1 MPGLARPAGERSAPA
16 AQHPRHRGGEGVE
29 EAFGE
34 GRAELRAGAGGP
46 LGLKGV
52 LDAVTGSVSVDEAM
66 SDAMSDAELRRL
78 LWRGTRELRPADI
91 AYRAAPLKGTGTVAG
106 QSVVH
111 LDLPR
116 LAVLARA
123 LREDRAGLPR

>member
-1 MPGLARPAGERSAPA
+1 MPGLARPAGERSAAA
-16 AQHPRHRGGEGVE
+16 AQHPRRLGGAGVE
-29 EAFGE
+29 EAFGK
-34 GRAELRAGAGGP
+34 GRAGLRAGAGGP

-52 LDAVTGSVSVDEAM
+52 LDAVTGSVDE
-66 SDAMSDAELRRL
+66 AMSDAELRRL

-91 AYRAAPLKGTGTVAG
+91 TYRAAPLKGTGTVAG

-116 LAVLARA
+116 LAVPARA

>member
-16 AQHPRHRGGEGVE
+16 AQHPRHLGGEGVE
-29 EAFGE
+29 EAFRE

-46 LGLKGV
+46 LGFKGV
-52 LDAVTGSVSVDEAM
+52 LDSVTGSMSVDEAM
-66 SDAMSDAELRRL
+66 SDAE
-78 LWRGTRELRPADI
+78 LWRGTRELRPAGI
-91 AYRAAPLKGTGTVAG
+91 TYRAAPLKGTGTVAG

-123 LREDRAGLPR
+123 LREDRAVLPR

>member
-16 AQHPRHRGGEGVE
+16 AQHPRHLGGEGVE

-34 GRAELRAGAGGP
+34 RQAGLRAGAGGP
-46 LGLKGV
+46 LGFKGV
-52 LDAVTGSVSVDEAM
+52 LDSVTGSMSVDEAM
-66 SDAMSDAELRRL
+66 SDAE
-78 LWRGTRELRPADI
+78 LWRGTRELRPAGI
-91 AYRAAPLKGTGTVAG
+91 TYRAAPLKGTGTVAG

-123 LREDRAGLPR
+123 LREDRAVLPR

>member
-1 MPGLARPAGERSAPA
+1 MARTLARGPGAGPGASCRGEVTPA
-16 AQHPRHRGGEGVE
+16 AQHPRH
-29 EAFGE
+29 
-34 GRAELRAGAGGP
+34 
-46 LGLKGV
+46 LG
-52 LDAVTGSVSVDEAM
+52 
-66 SDAMSDAELRRL
+66 DAELRRL

>member
-16 AQHPRHRGGEGVE
+16 AQHPRHLGGEGVE
-29 EAFGE
+29 EAFRE

-66 SDAMSDAELRRL
+66 SDAE
-78 LWRGTRELRPADI
+78 LWRGTRELRPAGI
-91 AYRAAPLKGTGTVAG
+91 TYRAAPLKGTGTVAG

-116 LAVLARA
+116 LAVPARA

>member
-1 MPGLARPAGERSAPA
+1 MPGLARPAGERSTAA
-16 AQHPRHRGGEGVE
+16 AQHPRRLGGEGVE

-34 GRAELRAGAGGP
+34 RRAGLRAGAGGP
-46 LGLKGV
+46 LGAKGV
-52 LDAVTGSVSVDEAM
+52 LDAVTGSVSVDE
-66 SDAMSDAELRRL
+66 AMSDAELRRL

>member
-1 MPGLARPAGERSAPA
+1 M
-16 AQHPRHRGGEGVE
+16 
-29 EAFGE
+29 
-34 GRAELRAGAGGP
+34 
-46 LGLKGV
+46 
-52 LDAVTGSVSVDEAM
+52 TGSVSVDE
-66 SDAMSDAELRRL
+66 AMSDAELRRL

-123 LREDRAGLPR
+123 LREDRAVLPR

>member
-1 MPGLARPAGERSAPA
+1 MPDLARPAGERSAPA
-16 AQHPRHRGGEGVE
+16 AQHPRHLGGEGVE

-34 GRAELRAGAGGP
+34 RRAGLRAGAGGP

-66 SDAMSDAELRRL
+66 SDAELRRL

-91 AYRAAPLKGTGTVAG
+91 TYRAAPLKGTGTVAG

-116 LAVLARA
+116 LAVPARA

>member
-1 MPGLARPAGERSAPA
+1 MPDLARPAGERSAPA
-16 AQHPRHRGGEGVE
+16 AQHPRHLGGEGVE
-29 EAFGE
+29 
-34 GRAELRAGAGGP
+34 
-46 LGLKGV
+46 
-52 LDAVTGSVSVDEAM
+52 
-66 SDAMSDAELRRL
+66 ELRRL

-116 LAVLARA
+116 LAVPARA